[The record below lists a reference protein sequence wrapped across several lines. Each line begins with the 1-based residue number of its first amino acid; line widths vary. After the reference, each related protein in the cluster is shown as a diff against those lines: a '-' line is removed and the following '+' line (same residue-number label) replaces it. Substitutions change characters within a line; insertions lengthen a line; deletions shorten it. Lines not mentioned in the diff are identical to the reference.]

1 MGSGDEV
8 PGRTGFAHLFEHLMF
23 QGSLNVASGGLEQP
37 EMVAGGSVNG
47 TTSFD
52 RTNYFEAVPVGALR
66 LALWLEA
73 DRLATLL
80 EAVDQDSLKFIP
92 TSLKV
97 KVGDIVYFK
106 NSETALHTVTIEGK
120 NESGNMK
127 KDAVFTWTPKTA
139 GEYKI
144 TCDFHPQMKATI
156 TVE

>member
-1 MGSGDEV
+1 MNARIAFSAVAAAALLISALFLSSCGSSDGDSANS
-8 PGRTGFAHLFEHLMF
+8 GIAN
-23 QGSLNVASGGLEQP
+23 NVAG
-37 EMVAGGSVNG
+37 
-47 TTSFD
+47 
-52 RTNYFEAVPVGALR
+52 VPDGVPF
-66 LALWLEA
+66 
-73 DRLATLL
+73 
-80 EAVDQDSLKFIP
+80 VDQDSLKFIP

-139 GEYKI
+139 GDYKI

>member
-1 MGSGDEV
+1 MNARIAFSAAAAAALLISALFLSSCGSSDGDAANS
-8 PGRTGFAHLFEHLMF
+8 GIAN
-23 QGSLNVASGGLEQP
+23 NVAG
-37 EMVAGGSVNG
+37 
-47 TTSFD
+47 
-52 RTNYFEAVPVGALR
+52 VPDGVPFI
-66 LALWLEA
+66 
-73 DRLATLL
+73 
-80 EAVDQDSLKFIP
+80 DQDSLKFIP

>member
-1 MGSGDEV
+1 MNARIAFSAAAAAALLISALFLSSCGSSDGDSANS
-8 PGRTGFAHLFEHLMF
+8 GIAN
-23 QGSLNVASGGLEQP
+23 NVAG
-37 EMVAGGSVNG
+37 
-47 TTSFD
+47 
-52 RTNYFEAVPVGALR
+52 VPDGVPFI
-66 LALWLEA
+66 
-73 DRLATLL
+73 
-80 EAVDQDSLKFIP
+80 DQDSLKFIP

-156 TVE
+156 NVE

>member
-1 MGSGDEV
+1 MNARIAFSAVAAAALLVSALFLSSCGSSDGDSANS
-8 PGRTGFAHLFEHLMF
+8 GIAN
-23 QGSLNVASGGLEQP
+23 NVAG
-37 EMVAGGSVNG
+37 
-47 TTSFD
+47 
-52 RTNYFEAVPVGALR
+52 VPDGVPF
-66 LALWLEA
+66 
-73 DRLATLL
+73 
-80 EAVDQDSLKFIP
+80 VDQDSLKFIP

-144 TCDFHPQMKATI
+144 TCDFHPQIKATI

>member
-1 MGSGDEV
+1 MNARIAFSAVAAAALLISALVLSSCGSSDGDSANS
-8 PGRTGFAHLFEHLMF
+8 GIAN
-23 QGSLNVASGGLEQP
+23 NVAG
-37 EMVAGGSVNG
+37 
-47 TTSFD
+47 
-52 RTNYFEAVPVGALR
+52 VPDGVPFI
-66 LALWLEA
+66 
-73 DRLATLL
+73 
-80 EAVDQDSLKFIP
+80 DQDSLKFIP

>member
-1 MGSGDEV
+1 MNARIAFSAAAAAALLISALFLSSCGSSDGDSANS
-8 PGRTGFAHLFEHLMF
+8 GIAN
-23 QGSLNVASGGLEQP
+23 NVAG
-37 EMVAGGSVNG
+37 
-47 TTSFD
+47 
-52 RTNYFEAVPVGALR
+52 VPDGVPFI
-66 LALWLEA
+66 
-73 DRLATLL
+73 
-80 EAVDQDSLKFIP
+80 DQDSLKFIP

-139 GEYKI
+139 GDYKI

>member
-1 MGSGDEV
+1 MNARIAFSAVAAAALLIGALFLSSCGSSDGDSANS
-8 PGRTGFAHLFEHLMF
+8 GIAN
-23 QGSLNVASGGLEQP
+23 NVAG
-37 EMVAGGSVNG
+37 
-47 TTSFD
+47 
-52 RTNYFEAVPVGALR
+52 VPDGVPF
-66 LALWLEA
+66 
-73 DRLATLL
+73 
-80 EAVDQDSLKFIP
+80 VDQDSLKFIP

>member
-1 MGSGDEV
+1 MPSPLSQRPLLLVSALFLSSCGSSDGDSANS
-8 PGRTGFAHLFEHLMF
+8 GIAN
-23 QGSLNVASGGLEQP
+23 NVAG
-37 EMVAGGSVNG
+37 
-47 TTSFD
+47 
-52 RTNYFEAVPVGALR
+52 VPDGVPF
-66 LALWLEA
+66 
-73 DRLATLL
+73 
-80 EAVDQDSLKFIP
+80 VDQDSLKFIP